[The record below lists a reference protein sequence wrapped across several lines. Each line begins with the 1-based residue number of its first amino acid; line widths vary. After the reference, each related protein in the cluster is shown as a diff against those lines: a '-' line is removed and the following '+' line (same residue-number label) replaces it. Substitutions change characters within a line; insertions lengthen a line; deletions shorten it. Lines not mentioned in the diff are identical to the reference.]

1 MNDCENENRS
11 IILTLLKIKDKSM
24 GEEQKTVTENRL
36 FSGLVSREMKD
47 ESVGEKH
54 NRIISIKEK
63 STITIS
69 IAKIKDESV
78 GQKYPIT
85 TIE

>member
-36 FSGLVSREMKD
+36 FSGLVSRKMKD
-47 ESVGEKH
+47 EFVGDKH
-54 NRIISIKEK
+54 
-63 STITIS
+63 
-69 IAKIKDESV
+69 D
-78 GQKYPIT
+78 
-85 TIE
+85 